1 MVGWH
6 FVFLLVHIVTV
17 TTELKS
23 MSSLSS
29 FKHMLK
35 ESMLLMWLLLLK
47 SLLLLPWIFI
57 VCQFYA
63 FGGRIFVWCKF
74 TVHFSFCPIPCVCLC
89 FVYLLYAFVLYAFV
103 STQKKNTYTF
113 FPLSVSANTDD
124 DSIIIIVWARNS
136 NVPFGFSF
144 VSRSLV
150 IRLTPFLWLW
160 MRKKQL
166 DNNIHQTDL
175 WIILIELILQASNFC
190 LNIFTN

>member
-47 SLLLLPWIFI
+47 SLLLLPWIII

-89 FVYLLYAFVLYAFV
+89 FVYLLYAFVCLCFVCLCLHSEKEYLYLFPFECFRQHWRRQYHHHRLGAKFKRAFR
-103 STQKKNTYTF
+103 F
-113 FPLSVSANTDD
+113 FVC
-124 DSIIIIVWARNS
+124 
-136 NVPFGFSF
+136 F
-144 VSRSLV
+144 
-150 IRLTPFLWLW
+150 
-160 MRKKQL
+160 
-166 DNNIHQTDL
+166 
-175 WIILIELILQASNFC
+175 
-190 LNIFTN
+190 